1 MDHATEISQ
10 RLKHYAATLSNAGA
24 RVADDNSLEQWLGF
38 WDEDDSAY
46 GNVRNLEHWLSQAAR
61 KHRLGKIGA

>member
-10 RLKHYAATLSNAGA
+10 RLKRYATTLATAGA
-24 RVADDNSLEQWLGF
+24 KAADDNSLEQWLGF
-38 WDEDDSAY
+38 WDEDDSIY

-61 KHRLGKIGA
+61 TPRSLGQRT